1 MPLPTLSIILPAH
14 NEADSLQTLL
24 PLLKAAYPHA
34 EIIVVN
40 DGSSDHTLTTAETAG
55 VRVISHPHSI
65 GNGAAIKTGVRHAS
79 GDTLLLID
87 ADSQHRVEDIATLLD
102 EYAKGYSM
110 VVGARTRDG
119 QANAPRWLG
128 NTSYNMLASWIV
140 GRPIRDLTSGFR
152 VVNAKKFKEFLHLLP
167 NGFSY
172 PSTITMAFFR
182 SGYAVSYVNVTVNKR
197 IGRSHI
203 RPISD
208 GFRFLII
215 IYKVATLYSPL
226 KVFLPLAGLHFI
238 IGLCYYGF
246 AGHLTYFSTILIS
259 ASIIIFLIGLVSE
272 QITTLMYQQKQH
284 ENTD

>member
-1 MPLPTLSIILPAH
+1 MSVESLSIILPAH

-24 PLLKAAYPHA
+24 PLLKKAYPLA

-40 DGSSDHTLTTAETAG
+40 DGSTDNTLTISEEAG
-55 VRVISHPHSI
+55 VTVITHPHSL
-65 GNGAAIKTGVRHAS
+65 GNGAAIKTGVRHAT
-79 GDTLLLID
+79 GETLLLMD
-87 ADSQHRVEDIATLLD
+87 ADSQHRVEDIEALLN
-102 EYAKGYSM
+102 EYTNGYSM
-110 VVGARTRDG
+110 VVGARSRDG

-152 VVNAKKFKEFLHLLP
+152 VVNTRKFKEFLHLLP

-182 SGYAVSYVNVTVNKR
+182 SGYAVSYIDVTVNKR
-197 IGRSHI
+197 IGKSHI
-203 RPISD
+203 RPLSD
-208 GFRFLII
+208 GIRFLII

-226 KVFLPLAGLHFI
+226 KVFLPLAGLHFM
-238 IGLCYYGF
+238 IGLCYYAF

-284 ENTD
+284 ENTP

>member
-1 MPLPTLSIILPAH
+1 MSVGSLSIILPAH

-40 DGSSDHTLTTAETAG
+40 DGSTDHTLQISNEAG
-55 VRVISHPHSI
+55 VTVITHPHSL
-65 GNGAAIKTGVRHAS
+65 GNGAAIKTGVRHAT
-79 GDTLLLID
+79 GDTLILMD
-87 ADSQHRVEDIATLLD
+87 ADSQHRVEDINALLM
-102 EYAKGYSM
+102 EYSKGYSM

-128 NTSYNMLASWIV
+128 NTSYNLLASWIV
-140 GRPIRDLTSGFR
+140 SRPIRDLTSGFR
-152 VVNAKKFKEFLHLLP
+152 VVSAKKFREFLHLLP

-182 SGYAVSYVNVTVNKR
+182 SGYAVSYVDVTVNKR
-197 IGRSHI
+197 IGKSHI
-203 RPISD
+203 RPLSD
-208 GFRFLII
+208 GIRFLII

-238 IGLCYYGF
+238 IGICYYGL

-259 ASIIIFLIGLVSE
+259 ASIIICLIGLVSE

-284 ENTD
+284 ENTH